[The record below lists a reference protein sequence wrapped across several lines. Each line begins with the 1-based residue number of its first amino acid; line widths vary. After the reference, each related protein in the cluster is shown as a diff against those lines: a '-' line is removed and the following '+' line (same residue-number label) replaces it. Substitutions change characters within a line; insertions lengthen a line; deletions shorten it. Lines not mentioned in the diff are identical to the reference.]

1 MSKITI
7 EMLAVKAGYEI
18 VSMKRAKGDTPRQV
32 TLEKDGLQ
40 VTVNDALI
48 DDVAKLVGEPLQF
61 PGEGKA
67 A

>member
-18 VSMKRAKGDTPRQV
+18 VNMKRAKGDTPRQV
-32 TLEKDGLQ
+32 TLEKGGMQ
-40 VTVNDALI
+40 VTVNDQ
-48 DDVAKLVGEPLQF
+48 LVQDIAGLTGEPLQF
-61 PGEGKA
+61 PADGKA